1 MILRDDIT
9 KIVKSQRNS
18 IINRNQGVIRHD
30 IIKIQPHQNFAIILS
45 GIRRCGKSTLLVQ
58 MMKKEENFYYLN
70 FEDPRLIDFTI
81 QDYEVLEEV
90 FHQEYGFHDLYF
102 FDEIQNLSG
111 WEYYIRHLLDS
122 EKKVIITGSHASL
135 LSRELGTKLTGRN
148 LRLELFPFSYQEY
161 LEYTHKKDSDTSFND
176 YLFTGGFPEYIRVG
190 LEEVLQNLLLDIIAR
205 DIIYRNNIKN
215 PALITEIAVYLLGNI
230 AREMTLSQLQ
240 KIFSAIGSVTT
251 IASYISHLED
261 AYILFT
267 LPRFSYSHK
276 SRQINPKKIYA
287 VDNGLICANTT
298 GFTEDYGRLLEN
310 LVFIMLRKKYR
321 ELFYFREKH
330 ECDFIVKEKTK
341 VTRAIQVCYEVT
353 SRNKDR
359 EIRGLLEAMEM
370 FDLKEGYI
378 LTGKQEDLLTV
389 DGRTIILMPARSFAG

>member
-9 KIVKSQRNS
+9 KIVKSQRDA

-30 IIKIQPHQNFAIILS
+30 IIKIQPHHNFAIILS

-135 LSRELGTKLTGRN
+135 LSRELGTKITGRN

-161 LEYTHKKDSDTSFND
+161 LEYTHKEDSDTSFND

-276 SRQINPKKIYA
+276 SRQINPKKVYA

-298 GFTEDYGRLLEN
+298 GFSDDYGRLLEN

-330 ECDFIVKEKTK
+330 ECDFIVREKTK
-341 VTRAIQVCYEVT
+341 VTKAIQVCYEVT

>member
-30 IIKIQPHQNFAIILS
+30 IIKIHPHQNFAIILS

-161 LEYTHKKDSDTSFND
+161 LEYTHKEDSDTSFND

-276 SRQINPKKIYA
+276 SRQINPKKVYA
-287 VDNGLICANTT
+287 VDNGLIYANTT

>member
-9 KIVKSQRNS
+9 KIVKSQRDA
-18 IINRNQGVIRHD
+18 IIYRNQGVIRHD

-122 EKKVIITGSHASL
+122 EKKVIITGSNASL

-161 LEYTHKKDSDTSFND
+161 LEYTNKEDSDT
-176 YLFTGGFPEYIRVG
+176 
-190 LEEVLQNLLLDIIAR
+190 
-205 DIIYRNNIKN
+205 
-215 PALITEIAVYLLGNI
+215 
-230 AREMTLSQLQ
+230 
-240 KIFSAIGSVTT
+240 
-251 IASYISHLED
+251 
-261 AYILFT
+261 
-267 LPRFSYSHK
+267 
-276 SRQINPKKIYA
+276 
-287 VDNGLICANTT
+287 
-298 GFTEDYGRLLEN
+298 
-310 LVFIMLRKKYR
+310 
-321 ELFYFREKH
+321 
-330 ECDFIVKEKTK
+330 
-341 VTRAIQVCYEVT
+341 
-353 SRNKDR
+353 
-359 EIRGLLEAMEM
+359 
-370 FDLKEGYI
+370 
-378 LTGKQEDLLTV
+378 
-389 DGRTIILMPARSFAG
+389 

>member
-9 KIVKSQRNS
+9 KIVKSQRNA
-18 IINRNQGVIRHD
+18 IISRSQGIIRHD
-30 IIKIQPHQNFAIILS
+30 IIKIQPHQNFAIIIS
-45 GIRRCGKSTLLVQ
+45 GIRRCGKSTLLMQ
-58 MMKKEENFYYLN
+58 MMKTEENFHYLN
-70 FEDPRLIDFTI
+70 FEDPRLIDFSI

-90 FHQEYGFHDLYF
+90 FHKEYGFHDLYF

-122 EKKVIITGSHASL
+122 EKKVIITGSNASL

-148 LRLELFPFSYQEY
+148 LRLELFPFSYQEF
-161 LEYTHKKDSDTSFND
+161 LEYTNKEDSDTSFHD

-240 KIFSAIGSVTT
+240 KTFSAIGSVTT
-251 IASYISHLED
+251 VASYISHLED

-276 SRQINPKKIYA
+276 SRQINPKKVYA

-298 GFTEDYGRLLEN
+298 GLN
-310 LVFIMLRKKYR
+310 S
-321 ELFYFREKH
+321 
-330 ECDFIVKEKTK
+330 VKMI
-341 VTRAIQVCYEVT
+341 TRRA
-353 SRNKDR
+353 
-359 EIRGLLEAMEM
+359 
-370 FDLKEGYI
+370 
-378 LTGKQEDLLTV
+378 
-389 DGRTIILMPARSFAG
+389 